1 MRPTSPSLLAALT
14 VLSGTAGWAGA
25 RLADGLGGR
34 ALQIPPSAPLA
45 MAIFAVALLIWTL
58 LARPRLLRKPGT
70 RPLAP
75 LVAARSA
82 ALALAAS
89 RTGALVLGLYG
100 GAAVGLMPRW
110 NTGQGRESVLASGLS
125 AVGALLVMVIGL
137 WLEKLC
143 RVRDGDDHNGAS
155 GTTGRVVDG
164 NPEPAARN
172 ARPAGRAVRK
182 PI

>member
-1 MRPTSPSLLAALT
+1 VRPTSSSLLAALA
-14 VLSGTAGWAGA
+14 VLAGTAGWAGA

-34 ALQIPPSAPLA
+34 ALQVPLSAPST
-45 MAIFAVALLIWTL
+45 MAVFAVALLIWTL

-82 ALALAAS
+82 ALAMAAS
-89 RTGALVLGLYG
+89 RTGALVLGLYS

-110 NTGQGRESVLASGLS
+110 NTGQGRESVLASALS
-125 AVGALLVMVIGL
+125 ALGALLVMVIAL

-143 RVRDGDDHNGAS
+143 RVRDGDDENGAT
-155 GTTGRVVDG
+155 GATGRVIDG
-164 NPEPAARN
+164 NPEPAART
-172 ARPAGRAVRK
+172 AHRSERPVNR

>member
-1 MRPTSPSLLAALT
+1 
-14 VLSGTAGWAGA
+14 
-25 RLADGLGGR
+25 
-34 ALQIPPSAPLA
+34 
-45 MAIFAVALLIWTL
+45 MAVFAVALLIWTL

-82 ALALAAS
+82 ALAMAAS
-89 RTGALVLGLYG
+89 RTGALVLGLYS

-110 NTGQGRESVLASGLS
+110 NTGQGRESVLASALS
-125 AVGALLVMVIGL
+125 ALGALLVMVIAL

-143 RVRDGDDHNGAS
+143 RVRDGDDENGAT
-155 GTTGRVVDG
+155 GATGRVIDG
-164 NPEPAARN
+164 NPEPAART
-172 ARPAGRAVRK
+172 AHRSERPVNR